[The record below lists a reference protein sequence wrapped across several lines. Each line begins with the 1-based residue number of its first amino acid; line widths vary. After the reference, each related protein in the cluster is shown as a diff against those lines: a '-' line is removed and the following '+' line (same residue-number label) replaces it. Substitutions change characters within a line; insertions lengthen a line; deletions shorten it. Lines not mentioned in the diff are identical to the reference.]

1 MKIFGTRLR
10 KVRKSKKLTQKEV
23 ADFIGNK
30 CNTISDWE
38 TGKNE
43 PSLEKLIVLADF
55 FEVSLDWLLRRDK

>member
-30 CNTISDWE
+30 CNTISD
-38 TGKNE
+38 
-43 PSLEKLIVLADF
+43 
-55 FEVSLDWLLRRDK
+55 